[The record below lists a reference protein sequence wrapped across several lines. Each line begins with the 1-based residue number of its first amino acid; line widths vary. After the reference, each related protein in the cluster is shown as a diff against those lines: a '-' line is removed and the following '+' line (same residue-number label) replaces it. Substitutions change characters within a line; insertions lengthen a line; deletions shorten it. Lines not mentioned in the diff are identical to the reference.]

1 MKSSEREHLE
11 ASIRGLCQTGEHGSA
26 VALGLEGYGPEIR
39 KLMWVVLK
47 ERSRVDDAFGMFSE
61 ELLKSLPG
69 FRWQSSFRT
78 WAHGMA
84 RNICLQAIRA
94 PGARERLMTE
104 GALDRQPPHERTE
117 TPPWVRT
124 DVKRRFR
131 VLQERLSPHEQ
142 KLLALRVDRH
152 LSWEEIARAVSD
164 QPLSRSELGKKTA
177 VLRQQFQRLKARLRE
192 LAIDESLLT

>member
-1 MKSSEREHLE
+1 MKASEREQLE
-11 ASIRGLCQTGEHGSA
+11 ERLQDLCGAGHYGSA
-26 VALGLEGYGPEIR
+26 VTLGLEGYGTEIR

-78 WAHGMA
+78 WVHGMA
-84 RNICLQAIRA
+84 RNICLQALRS

-104 GALDRQPPHERTE
+104 GALDRQPQGERTE
-117 TPPWVRT
+117 TPPWMKT
-124 DVKRRFR
+124 DIKRRFR
-131 VLQERLSPHEQ
+131 SLQGRLSPHEQ
-142 KLLALRVDRH
+142 LLLELRVDRH
-152 LSWEEIARAVSD
+152 LSWEQIARAVSD
-164 QPLSRSELGKKTA
+164 QPLSRAELGKKSA
-177 VLRQQFQRLKARLRE
+177 VLRQQFQRLKVRLRE